1 MWCPKCKN
9 EYVSGVTHCP
19 DCDVDLVE
27 ALSDQEADVNQ
38 EELKE
43 QLEAAKESVCS
54 QLEQDE
60 EIDQQ
65 EAEKD
70 ISTQIPVYI
79 EKSAKYN
86 DVKSTAFTFTIIG
99 VLGVICIVLFD
110 AGFFSL
116 NIASYMKIMMNLV
129 MGTLFVI
136 FTIVGIRSFLQLK
149 VLSLE
154 VTKEEETTNEINTWF
169 QEHYSSKD
177 IDSSF
182 STDELSE
189 EQLYFKRYEK
199 MKQMISNQYSNLSED
214 YLDHMIELLYHELFE
229 S

>member
-99 VLGVICIVLFD
+99 VLGIICIVLFD

>member
-99 VLGVICIVLFD
+99 VLGIICIVLFD

-116 NIASYMKIMMNLV
+116 IIASYMKIMMNLV